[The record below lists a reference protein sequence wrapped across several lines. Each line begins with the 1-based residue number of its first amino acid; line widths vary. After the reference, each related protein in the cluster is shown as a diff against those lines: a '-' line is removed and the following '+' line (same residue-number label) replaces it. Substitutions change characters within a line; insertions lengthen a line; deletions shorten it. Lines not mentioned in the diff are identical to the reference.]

1 MSAALELAET
11 PNETE
16 NIKIAAKVIS
26 SVFLI
31 EFMSSANNI
40 SVKLL

>member
-16 NIKIAAKVIS
+16 NIKIVAKVIS
-26 SVFLI
+26 SVFL
-31 EFMSSANNI
+31 
-40 SVKLL
+40 KLNSCPLQII